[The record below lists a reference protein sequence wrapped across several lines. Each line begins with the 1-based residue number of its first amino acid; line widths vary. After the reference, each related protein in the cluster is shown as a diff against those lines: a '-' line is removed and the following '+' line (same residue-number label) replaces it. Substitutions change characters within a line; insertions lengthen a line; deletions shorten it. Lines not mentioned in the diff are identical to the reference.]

1 MAEKQH
7 QPSLLDPPEEP
18 GDRLPPMDSP
28 APDKNPNPLATVPP
42 LAVIPA
48 DPLAMIST
56 AMESGA
62 IEPATLKE
70 LVDMMERREDRL
82 AVQAFNKAM
91 ADFQAEC
98 PIISKNKRAEIKSK
112 KGAGSSYGYNYAGY
126 AFIMQEIKPLLNVC
140 GLSLSF
146 SSTKEGGPARI
157 ACKVSHRDGHSQ
169 TTTFDCPMPANMQ
182 VNDTQKMGAA
192 LTYGRR
198 YALVSALNIVVA
210 GEDDDAACVRP
221 GPVEPQQQDPH
232 APHVKTRGERN
243 RTMPDVWACFQS
255 KRGSDEWSEEKK
267 LREFWAWAE
276 MAVYGGAP
284 IQEGQTMTDADLR
297 KAWEAL
303 NDE

>member
-7 QPSLLDPPEEP
+7 QPSLLDQPEEP

-42 LAVIPA
+42 LEIIPA

-56 AMESGA
+56 AMAAGTL
-62 IEPATLKE
+62 EPTTLRE
-70 LVDMMERREDRL
+70 LVEMMERREDRD
-82 AVQAFNKAM
+82 AAKAFNEAM
-91 ADFQAEC
+91 AAFQAKC
-98 PIISKNKRAEIKSK
+98 PVIGKNKKADR
-112 KGAGSSYGYNYAGY
+112 YNYS
-126 AFIMQEIKPLLNVC
+126 
-140 GLSLSF
+140 GLPFTMETIRPGLTANGLAITF
-146 SSTKEGGPARI
+146 SSTIETSGVIRVL
-157 ACKVSHRDGHSQ
+157 CKVSHEQGHSE
-169 TTTFDCPMPANMQ
+169 TTTFDCPVPKSLK
-182 VNDTQKMGAA
+182 VNETQQMGAA
-192 LTYGRR
+192 LSYGRR
-198 YALVSALNIVVA
+198 YALDAALCLVHA